1 VKLRNVFLGLIVVL
15 TATVIPATPAMADP
29 LPEVQAA
36 VAGVVDLPVGTP
48 VIKFDF
54 GWG

>member
-1 VKLRNVFLGLIVVL
+1 MNLRNAFVGLILVL

-29 LPEVQAA
+29 MADAQ
-36 VAGVVDLPVGTP
+36 VAISGVVDLPVDTP
-48 VIKFDF
+48 AALYDF